1 MKGLANLISITS
13 SSIVTIQ
20 SGVLV
25 LFVGCFLF
33 LAFRMYVN
41 RDNATTE
48 EIGRRV
54 LED

>member
-1 MKGLANLISITS
+1 MKGLSNLISVTS

-25 LFVGCFLF
+25 LFVVCFVF
-33 LAFRMYVN
+33 LATRMYGK
-41 RDNATTE
+41 RDNSITE
-48 EIGRRV
+48 EIGRRA

>member
-1 MKGLANLISITS
+1 MKGLSNLISITS

-25 LFVGCFLF
+25 LFVACFVF
-33 LAFRMYVN
+33 LAIRMYCT
-41 RDNATTE
+41 RDNSVTE